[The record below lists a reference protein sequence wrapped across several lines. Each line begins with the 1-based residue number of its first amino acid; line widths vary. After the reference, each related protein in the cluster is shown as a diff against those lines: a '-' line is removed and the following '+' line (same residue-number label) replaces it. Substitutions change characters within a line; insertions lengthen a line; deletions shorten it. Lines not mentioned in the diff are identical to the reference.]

1 MRISGRD
8 APGFRRTLNPITSVL
23 RRERRRVDTHRDH
36 VKMEAVD
43 THRDHVKM
51 KMWLN
56 GSDAAT
62 SQWTDTW
69 NHQKLKGQEGAVV
82 LLTP

>member
-1 MRISGRD
+1 MTLFGNRIFPDKRISGRD

-23 RRERRRVDTHRDH
+23 RRERQSVDTHKDH

-43 THRDHVKM
+43 THRDHVRM

-62 SQWTDTW
+62 SQ
-69 NHQKLKGQEGAVV
+69 Q
-82 LLTP
+82 TPGTIRS

>member
-1 MRISGRD
+1 ME
-8 APGFRRTLNPITSVL
+8 A
-23 RRERRRVDTHRDH
+23 VDTHRDH

-51 KMWLN
+51 KMWLK

-62 SQWTDTW
+62 SQWTDAW
-69 NHQKLKGQEGAVV
+69 NHQKLKARKG
-82 LLTP
+82 PWSC